1 MQPFLDSGCRIRST
15 GCQPVI
21 AGGQLALRNCRHW
34 LLLMSLLLTG
44 CDPGAVGNE
53 APVETWRFAIEE
65 SDGSVQHAYAVRFK
79 ELIEE
84 RTGGEVEVII
94 YPIGTLGTSTH
105 VTEQLKMGV
114 VELAMASPGSL
125 GKFIPEM
132 QVFLLHFLLPEDP
145 LETRDM
151 LTDPELLAAFDELYE
166 PKGWKLLS
174 IYSEGQMVWTLQE
187 EVRQPADFSGIKMRT
202 MTTPLLLAAY
212 NAYGA
217 SATPMPYGEVYSGL
231 QLNQIQGQVNPVFAI
246 ERQKFHE
253 VTSWLIFPRH
263 ASFITTCAANRP
275 FYEALSEE
283 RREMV
288 DQTIA
293 ELDEYIHDTQVD
305 SQIERMKEIIADKQR
320 QGKTLHVIGDLDWF
334 LDSLTAEERKS
345 LIEENEYLELHPQL
359 TPEELERFRTASEQ
373 VQEVYLQIG
382 GPSAEAMLRM
392 LSGE

>member
-1 MQPFLDSGCRIRST
+1 MNRW
-15 GCQPVI
+15 
-21 AGGQLALRNCRHW
+21 HW

-44 CDPGAVGNE
+44 CDSGVVGNE

-105 VTEQLKMGV
+105 VTEQLNMGV
-114 VELAMASPGSL
+114 VELAMASPGSI

-145 LETRDM
+145 LQMRDM
-151 LTDPELLAAFDELYE
+151 LTDPELLAAFDKLYE

-187 EVRQPADFSGIKMRT
+187 EVRSPADFSGIKMRT

-217 SATPMPYGEVYSGL
+217 SATPMPYGEVYGGL

-253 VTSWLIFPRH
+253 VTSWMIFPRH

-275 FYEALSEE
+275 FYDGLSSD
-283 RREMV
+283 RREIV
-288 DQTIA
+288 DRTIA
-293 ELDEYIHDTQVD
+293 ELDGYIHDKQVA
-305 SQIERMKEIIADKQR
+305 SQIERMKQIIADKQR

-345 LIEENEYLELHPQL
+345 LIEENEYFELHPPL

-382 GPSAEAMLRM
+382 GPNAEAMLRK